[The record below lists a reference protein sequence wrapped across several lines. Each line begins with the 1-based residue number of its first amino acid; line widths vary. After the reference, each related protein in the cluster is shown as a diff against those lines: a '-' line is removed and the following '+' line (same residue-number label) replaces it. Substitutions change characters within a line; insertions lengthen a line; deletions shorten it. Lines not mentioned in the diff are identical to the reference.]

1 MIFQNLQE
9 AQLRI
14 AAEFYPSCILLLLLP
29 LKHLDRLMLLI
40 FWLNP
45 WEYCKDKVNQAIKFW
60 NRSTFLC
67 IVYGYLTIL
76 DSTFGSHFMC
86 ISYCL
91 NPELMKAYRLR
102 NDHKP
107 ISSIEDK
114 LRFRVRGIVPFQ
126 TLQRICCHCWK
137 ISNHMFQA
145 VIVYSSLFK
154 YFWDT
159 VVYGLKHQCF
169 PHMNESLNRAFHNLH
184 RNSQLLTH
192 FQFVWCAWFQV
203 FRRLGQRL
211 VHVSVPLALRLCCV

>member
-9 AQLRI
+9 AQLKI

-76 DSTFGSHFMC
+76 HSTFGSHFMC

-91 NPELMKAYRLR
+91 NPELMKACRLR
-102 NDHKP
+102 NGHKP

-114 LRFRVRGIVPFQ
+114 LRFRVKLSNVFVAIAEKFLTICFKLWSFIV
-126 TLQRICCHCWK
+126 
-137 ISNHMFQA
+137 A
-145 VIVYSSLFK
+145 
-154 YFWDT
+154 
-159 VVYGLKHQCF
+159 
-169 PHMNESLNRAFHNLH
+169 SLNTFEI
-184 RNSQLLTH
+184 QW
-192 FQFVWCAWFQV
+192 FMAWNINV
-203 FRRLGQRL
+203 FTIWTKT
-211 VHVSVPLALRLCCV
+211 